1 MDVDCSLFHK
11 ERAVKRK
18 SIVQFLGL
26 GVLGL
31 LLIQLIPF
39 GHTHTNPPAVAE
51 PQWPNPQAR
60 AVVKEHCFQCHSNE
74 THWTWYSNIAP
85 GSWLI
90 AMDVIE
96 GRQRFNFS
104 DWTHKP
110 GELDEMIAEIQRGGM
125 PPIQYWVFHPNARM
139 NLRQKQELINAL
151 QTSLGNEAAFDLST
165 LR

>member
-1 MDVDCSLFHK
+1 M
-11 ERAVKRK
+11 RKR
-18 SIVQFLGL
+18 IVQIL
-26 GVLGL
+26 GVGILGL

-39 GHTHTNPPAVAE
+39 GHTRTNPPVVSE
-51 PQWPNPQAR
+51 PNWTTPQAR
-60 AVVKEHCFQCHSNE
+60 ALVKEHCFQCHSNE

-104 DWTHKP
+104 DWKHKP
-110 GELDEMIAEIQRGGM
+110 GELDEMLGAIQSGEM
-125 PPIQYWVFHPNARM
+125 PPIQYWIFHPSARM
-139 NLRQKQELINAL
+139 NAQQKQDLIQAL
-151 QTSLGNEAAFDLST
+151 ETSVNTEAARGSGT